1 MIMARFYQTCGGQL
15 WGFSGCGA
23 CRICRRGREDDIV
36 CAAVSALSINTAN
49 ALETLAGEETVC
61 QEEDGVLVVEL
72 PRVRASLV
80 SHDAEL
86 LMRALLQGLVSI
98 RDTYGQDYVQVA
110 VSQKP

>member
-1 MIMARFYQTCGGQL
+1 MIMASFYENCGGQL
-15 WGFSGCGA
+15 WGFSIDGHAGYA
-23 CRICRRGREDDIV
+23 DGDDIV

-49 ALETLAGEETVC
+49 ALETLAGEEIVC
-61 QEEDGVLVVEL
+61 REEDGVLAVEL
-72 PRVRASLV
+72 PGVRVSKA

>member
-15 WGFSGCGA
+15 WGFSVEGHAGYA
-23 CRICRRGREDDIV
+23 GEDEDDIV

>member
-1 MIMARFYQTCGGQL
+1 M
-15 WGFSGCGA
+15 
-23 CRICRRGREDDIV
+23 
-36 CAAVSALSINTAN
+36 
-49 ALETLAGEETVC
+49 C